1 MERSTKRTLRE
12 GPPGSP
18 AHECGASGSA
28 PLFTE
33 RYYFPNFDVAVAE
46 LLAGFG
52 SNVAALTVAV
62 IVRQHGDGSLP
73 PAQRRAQEKV
83 CVPFLLPV
91 KPDSIATF
99 SPLSM
104 LAFLV
109 RM

>member
-1 MERSTKRTLRE
+1 MSARL
-12 GPPGSP
+12 PGRR
-18 AHECGASGSA
+18 HF
-28 PLFTE
+28 FTE

-46 LLAGFG
+46 LLATVG
-52 SNVAALTVAV
+52 SNVAALTVAI
-62 IVRQHGDGSLP
+62 IVHEQGDVSLP

>member
-1 MERSTKRTLRE
+1 MLSI
-12 GPPGSP
+12 
-18 AHECGASGSA
+18 
-28 PLFTE
+28 E

-46 LLAGFG
+46 LLAVFV
-52 SNVAALTVAV
+52 SNVAALTVAI
-62 IVRQHGDGSLP
+62 IVHEQGDVSLP

>member
-1 MERSTKRTLRE
+1 MSARV
-12 GPPGSP
+12 PGAVECYYSP
-18 AHECGASGSA
+18 N
-28 PLFTE
+28 L
-33 RYYFPNFDVAVAE
+33 DVAVAE